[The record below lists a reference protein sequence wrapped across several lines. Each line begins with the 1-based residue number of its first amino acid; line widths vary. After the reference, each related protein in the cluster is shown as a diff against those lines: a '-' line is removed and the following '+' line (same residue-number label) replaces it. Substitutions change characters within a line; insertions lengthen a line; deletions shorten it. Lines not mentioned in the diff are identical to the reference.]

1 VGAGTVRREDV
12 IVATKGGFIPF
23 DGGVPPD
30 PHRYLTETYVRR
42 GILEPQD
49 VVGGLPLHDAA
60 LPAGPD
66 RPESREPRSRD
77 DRRHYIHNPETQ
89 LGEVDRAEFDA
100 RMRAAFATLEEAVAE
115 GKLRQYGTATWNGY
129 RQPAAAPDQLELGE
143 LVQAAREVAGAD
155 HHFKVIQLP
164 YNLAMPEAFTRA
176 NQRVG
181 ADTLPCFQAAERP
194 RSLRDGVGSI
204 YQGQLAPEPAAPH
217 RDFLPGLRTD
227 AQRALQFVRSTPG
240 IGTALVGMK
249 SVAHV
254 RENLELIATPA
265 VPWEAVPAPVQRGL
279 TDRGARRRGHPMELI
294 GCADAAE
301 LARRAAD
308 AVVERVRAE
317 PALAIAM
324 PAGRTPR
331 GMYAAL
337 RERHRRGGV
346 DFARMR
352 VFAVDELCPPAPA
365 DGTSGGSS
373 RWSSCRGPRS
383 RPRSAPGSESRRR
396 TSRRCARSTSG
407 PSPAPGGS
415 TW

>member
-1 VGAGTVRREDV
+1 MLAGFATPEGTDAYARRLAGRAAPGHFRVLDGRRASSLGIGTYLGGEEAATDAAYRDAVVAAVAGGVNVIDTAVNYRFQRSERAIGQALAALVGAGTVRREDV

-49 VVGGLPLHDAA
+49 VV
-60 LPAGPD
+60 AGSHCMTPRYLRD
-66 RPESREPRSRD
+66 QIDRSRANLGLETID
-77 DRRHYIHNPETQ
+77 VYYIHNPETQ

-143 LVQAAREVAGAD
+143 LVQAAREVAGAE

-181 ADTLPCFQAAERP
+181 ADTLPVLQAAERLGIYVMA
-194 RSLRDGVGSI
+194 SASI
-204 YQGQLAPEPAAPH
+204 YQGQLARNLPPLIG
-217 RDFLPGLRTD
+217 DFLPGLRTD

-265 VPWEAVPAPVQRGL
+265 VPWEQFQRLFSAV
-279 TDRGARRRGHPMELI
+279 
-294 GCADAAE
+294 
-301 LARRAAD
+301 
-308 AVVERVRAE
+308 
-317 PALAIAM
+317 
-324 PAGRTPR
+324 
-331 GMYAAL
+331 
-337 RERHRRGGV
+337 
-346 DFARMR
+346 
-352 VFAVDELCPPAPA
+352 
-365 DGTSGGSS
+365 
-373 RWSSCRGPRS
+373 
-383 RPRSAPGSESRRR
+383 
-396 TSRRCARSTSG
+396 
-407 PSPAPGGS
+407 
-415 TW
+415 